1 MASREFRDSTG
12 TTWRVWSTVPS
23 GTSVRVTKFA
33 EGWLTF
39 ESGDALRRLTP
50 LPPNWERA
58 SDERLELMCR
68 AATDVRRHTGPFPR
82 LAVDPPKNAPGPDT
96 ESDEAR

>member
-1 MASREFRDSTG
+1 MASREFRDSNG
-12 TTWRVWSTVPS
+12 VNWRVWSTVPS
-23 GTSVRVTKFA
+23 GMSVRVTKFA
-33 EGWLTF
+33 DRRLTF
-39 ESGDALRRLTP
+39 ESEDFLRRLTP

-82 LAVDPPKNAPGPDT
+82 PVIDGPGTAPGSDT
-96 ESDEAR
+96 EPAEAR